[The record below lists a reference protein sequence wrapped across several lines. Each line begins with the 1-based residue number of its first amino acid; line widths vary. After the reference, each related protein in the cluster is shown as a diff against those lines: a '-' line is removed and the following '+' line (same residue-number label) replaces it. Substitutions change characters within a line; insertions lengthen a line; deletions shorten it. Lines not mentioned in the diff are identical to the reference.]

1 MATPSVE
8 TLDAVCVLISGDDDA
23 KFDRVTA
30 PEQWLEIIK
39 MALAAERNELLD
51 DIDARLS
58 HVSRWF
64 ELSRLYEP

>member
-1 MATPSVE
+1 MGTPSNE
-8 TLDAVCVLISGDDDA
+8 TLDAVCALITGDEDA
-23 KFDRVTA
+23 SFARVTA
-30 PEQWLEIIK
+30 PEQRVAIIN

>member
-1 MATPSVE
+1 MTPKTE
-8 TLDAVCVLISGDDDA
+8 TLDAICVLITGDDEA
-23 KFDRVTA
+23 KFDRVKA
-30 PEQWLEIIK
+30 PERRVEIVK

>member
-1 MATPSVE
+1 MGTPSNE
-8 TLDAVCVLISGDDDA
+8 TLDAICVLISGDEEA
-23 KFDRVTA
+23 SFSRVTA
-30 PEQWLEIIK
+30 PEQRLEIIK